1 MIFFKYFLNEKIHL
15 NCVLR
20 HKKLQ
25 KIVLKTSVLIGLIF
39 YNILGMFF
47 SKLYRYMHICLS
59 MQKDF
64 YDCIICILILTI
76 NI

>member
-1 MIFFKYFLNEKIHL
+1 MIFLKFFLNEKIRL

-39 YNILGMFF
+39 YNILCFF
-47 SKLYRYMHICLS
+47 ETL
-59 MQKDF
+59 
-64 YDCIICILILTI
+64 
-76 NI
+76 